1 MVQSA
6 PAMKWKALTYLPLA
20 FLAGTHGFALF
31 APYVAVVLA
40 ALHLRTV
47 RRQRR
52 SARERSALPAVAAP
66 TPGSLAA
73 PALAAVPA

>member
-1 MVQSA
+1 
-6 PAMKWKALTYLPLA
+6 MKWKALTYLPLA

-47 RRQRR
+47 RRERR
-52 SARERSALPAVAAP
+52 RARERSALPPIAVP
-66 TPGSLAA
+66 PNPL
-73 PALAAVPA
+73 AVPALTPVTA